1 MNSIKFTRTRN
12 VKAPNR
18 GTAEAAGIDFFIPFL
33 DAEFV
38 KDLVLKNPNAD
49 VSLP

>member
-18 GTAEAAGIDFFIPFL
+18 GTTEAAGIDFFIPFL
-33 DAEFV
+33 DAEFL
-38 KDLVLKNPNAD
+38 KDLILKNSNAA
-49 VSLP
+49 VLY